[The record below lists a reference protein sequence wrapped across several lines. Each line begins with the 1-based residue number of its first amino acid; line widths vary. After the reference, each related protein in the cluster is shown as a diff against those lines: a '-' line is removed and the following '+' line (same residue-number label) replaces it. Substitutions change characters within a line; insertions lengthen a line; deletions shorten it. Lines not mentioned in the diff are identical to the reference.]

1 MDHYHILLTDKE
13 KLILSSYKTLV
24 DGLADYLGNG
34 YEIILHSLENLDKS
48 IIKITNGHYTGR
60 AEGSPITDFALSMLE
75 TLKKNND
82 KKSLSYF
89 NKDKNGVMMKSTT
102 IPITGEGDRIIG
114 LLCINFYTNL
124 PLSDILAKFMPIESN
139 LHLKDGVAET
149 FSDNID
155 DLILSAVEEA
165 KSKVLINP
173 NITTSN
179 KNKEII
185 IILSEKGIFNI
196 KDAVVKV
203 ASYMGISKNT
213 VYMHL
218 RNII

>member
-1 MDHYHILLTDKE
+1 LDHYHIVLTEKE

-48 IIKITNGHYTGR
+48 VIKIINGHYTGR
-60 AEGSPITDFALSMLE
+60 TEGSPITNFALSMLE

-89 NKDKNGVMMKSTT
+89 NRDKNGIMMKSTT
-102 IPITGEGDRIIG
+102 IPITGERDRIIG

-124 PLSDILAKFMPIESN
+124 PISEVIAKFIPNDSN
-139 LHLKDGVAET
+139 LHIAET
-149 FSDNID
+149 FSDSID
-155 DLILSAVEEA
+155 DIIISVLEEA
-165 KSKVLINP
+165 KSKVLSNP
-173 NITTSN
+173 SISTSN

-185 IILSEKGIFNI
+185 SLLSEKGIFNL
-196 KDAVVKV
+196 KDSVVKV
-203 ASYMGISKNT
+203 ASFMGISKNT

-218 RNII
+218 RNIS

>member
-1 MDHYHILLTDKE
+1 MDHYHIVLSEKE
-13 KLILSSYKTLV
+13 KLILSSYKILV

-48 IIKITNGHYTGR
+48 VIKIINGHYTGR
-60 AEGSPITDFALSMLE
+60 TEGSPITNFALSMLE

-89 NKDKNGVMMKSTT
+89 NRDKNGVMMKSTT
-102 IPITGEGDRIIG
+102 IPITGERDRIIG

-124 PLSDILAKFMPIESN
+124 PLSEFIAKFMPSDSN
-139 LHLKDGVAET
+139 LQIAET

-155 DLILSAVEEA
+155 DLIISALEEA
-165 KSKVLINP
+165 KSKVLSNP
-173 NITTSN
+173 NISTSN

-185 IILSEKGIFNI
+185 SLLSEKGIFNL
-196 KDAVVKV
+196 KDSVVKV
-203 ASYMGISKNT
+203 ASFMGISKNT

-218 RNII
+218 RNIS

>member
-1 MDHYHILLTDKE
+1 MDHYHIVLTDNE
-13 KLILSSYKTLV
+13 KLILSSYITLV

-48 IIKITNGHYTGR
+48 IIKIINGHYTGR
-60 AEGSPITDFALSMLE
+60 TEGSPITDLALSMLE
-75 TLKKNND
+75 TLKKNNN

-102 IPITGEGDRIIG
+102 IPITGVNDRIIG
-114 LLCINFYTNL
+114 LLCMNFYTNL
-124 PLSDILAKFMPIESN
+124 PLSDILAKFIPTEPN
-139 LHLKDGVAET
+139 LQLKDDVAET

-155 DLILSAVEEA
+155 DLIVSALEDA
-165 KSKVLINP
+165 KSKVILNP
-173 NITTSN
+173 NINTSN

-185 IILSEKGIFNI
+185 YVLSEKGIFNL
-196 KDAVVKV
+196 KDSVVKV

-218 RNII
+218 RNMS